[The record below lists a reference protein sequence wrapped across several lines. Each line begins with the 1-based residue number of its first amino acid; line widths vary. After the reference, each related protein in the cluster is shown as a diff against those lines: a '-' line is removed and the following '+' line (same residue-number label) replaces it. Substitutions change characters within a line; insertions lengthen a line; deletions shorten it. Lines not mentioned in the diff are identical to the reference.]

1 MELFKKIKEGD
12 KKSVDTVSGFVKYI
26 IYKQDFEYKYNYD
39 NIKMIIFNNIYNDKE
54 TSITD
59 NEYVNKT
66 VMSKFDY
73 NKQFENNINIKSIY
87 YVGKTHY
94 LYFYDGVVNDIIDS
108 IKTLIHK

>member
-1 MELFKKIKEGD
+1 
-12 KKSVDTVSGFVKYI
+12 
-26 IYKQDFEYKYNYD
+26 
-39 NIKMIIFNNIYNDKE
+39 MIIFNNIYNDKE

-66 VMSKFDY
+66 LMSKFDY
-73 NKQFENNINIKSIY
+73 NINIKSIY